1 MSIGTQRGSSQGNGM
16 HLSCVC
22 VCAGGALAVR
32 PFGAQP
38 ECGSITLADLL
49 LSPDHS
55 PATLG
60 TKKTRATGLV

>member
-1 MSIGTQRGSSQGNGM
+1 MSTGTQRGSSQGNGV
-16 HLSCVC
+16 HLNCVCVC

-38 ECGSITLADLL
+38 ECGSITLAGLL

-60 TKKTRATGLV
+60 TKKPEPPV